1 MTRLEGQLTEALL
14 ILGEIADELPV
25 GSAHAQTLIQVV
37 QLLERL
43 DTSAGQR
50 DTKREEVSNG
60 STMTH

>member
-1 MTRLEGQLTEALL
+1 MTRLERQLTDALI

-25 GSAHAQTLIQVV
+25 GSAHAQTLVQVV

-43 DTSAGQR
+43 DTSASQH
-50 DTKREEVSNG
+50 DTRREELSNG